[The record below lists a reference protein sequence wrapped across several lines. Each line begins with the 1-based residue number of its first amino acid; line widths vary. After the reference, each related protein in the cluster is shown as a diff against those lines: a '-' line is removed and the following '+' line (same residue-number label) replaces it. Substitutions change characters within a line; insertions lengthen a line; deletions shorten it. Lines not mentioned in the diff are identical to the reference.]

1 MRRLCNAHE
10 VLLILDESSRA
21 GVTEMVLV
29 IGAIRPTISSI
40 ARLTNRTSLLRIGDL
55 DERLAIENAAT
66 AMLAKKRG

>member
-1 MRRLCNAHE
+1 
-10 VLLILDESSRA
+10 
-21 GVTEMVLV
+21 MVLV

-66 AMLAKKRG
+66 VMLAKKRG